1 MLDEAKDI
9 VTETAKDIQ
18 EVVKERF
25 YSPMYFYF
33 FIAWIITNWKFVFAL
48 FFVDQENL
56 VIKKINYLV
65 SFYPLNSW
73 GSYLWTLSKLVFIPA
88 LSSYLF
94 VWWFSQ
100 LAEKFF
106 KRNAQFRLNK
116 LAIKRTLEYEAKR
129 KEKTEDIEI
138 RELEV
143 GEQVVKLADNPDFND
158 NYDSLNEIVELSGTA
173 FRPSELLY
181 STDYD
186 LYIETLNEFL
196 NNPITVDHG

>member
-1 MLDEAKDI
+1 MLEEAKDI

-33 FIAWIITNWKFVFAL
+33 FIAWVITNWKFVFAL
-48 FFVDQENL
+48 LFIDSDDIYGEKL
-56 VIKKINYLV
+56 DYLIN
-65 SFYPLNSW
+65 FYPLEGFWLSV
-73 GSYLWTLSKLVFIPA
+73 WTISKLVLIPA
-88 LSSYLF
+88 LSSYIF
-94 VWWFSQ
+94 VWWFSL

-106 KRNAQFRLNK
+106 KRNAEFRLNK
-116 LAIKRTLEYEAKR
+116 LAIKRTLEYDAKR
-129 KEKTEDIEI
+129 KERTEEIEI

-143 GEQVVKLADNPDFND
+143 GEQVVKLADNPEFND